1 MSSSSSSSSSSVF
14 ADVPQLP
21 PDAIFNMKNR
31 FVADADPRKV
41 NLTVGAYAT
50 AAGKELVLDEV
61 RRTEQELVADP
72 ALTHS
77 YLKIVGD
84 AEFSALSCALAL
96 GRGNAAQREQRV
108 AHVQALSGT
117 GALRLLSAF
126 LANQFP
132 GIKIL
137 KSDPTWGNHKTIF
150 AKAGL
155 AQGDYRYW
163 DAARRCLDI
172 DGMLEDIA
180 AAPER
185 SAVLLHCCAHNPTG
199 VDPTEAQWAQ
209 ICEVM
214 KARGHIA
221 MFDSAYQGYAT
232 GDLEVDAFA
241 LRFFV
246 KEGVPCMLAQSY
258 SKNMGLYGER
268 VGCASAVCTSAAEAV
283 AVQSQL
289 AALIRPMYS
298 NPPRHGAAVVKRILG
313 AAEKRGRWE
322 VELKGMADRIL
333 EMRAQ
338 LKKLFD
344 DMGTPG
350 DWSHVTSQI
359 GMFCYTGIS
368 RAQVDYIIDKHHVY
382 MLNSGRISV
391 AGLNPSNIEYVAR
404 AFDDAV
410 RNCA

>member
-137 KSDPTWGNHKTIF
+137 KSDLFIT
-150 AKAGL
+150 
-155 AQGDYRYW
+155 Q
-163 DAARRCLDI
+163 
-172 DGMLEDIA
+172 
-180 AAPER
+180 
-185 SAVLLHCCAHNPTG
+185 
-199 VDPTEAQWAQ
+199 Q
-209 ICEVM
+209 
-214 KARGHIA
+214 
-221 MFDSAYQGYAT
+221 
-232 GDLEVDAFA
+232 
-241 LRFFV
+241 
-246 KEGVPCMLAQSY
+246 Y
-258 SKNMGLYGER
+258 SKY
-268 VGCASAVCTSAAEAV
+268 T
-283 AVQSQL
+283 
-289 AALIRPMYS
+289 
-298 NPPRHGAAVVKRILG
+298 RI
-313 AAEKRGRWE
+313 
-322 VELKGMADRIL
+322 
-333 EMRAQ
+333 
-338 LKKLFD
+338 
-344 DMGTPG
+344 
-350 DWSHVTSQI
+350 
-359 GMFCYTGIS
+359 
-368 RAQVDYIIDKHHVY
+368 
-382 MLNSGRISV
+382 
-391 AGLNPSNIEYVAR
+391 
-404 AFDDAV
+404 
-410 RNCA
+410 